1 MTVPKRHHL
10 LPEFYLRGFCNQALH
25 EAEDHKSNPSRC
37 RVWIYDRTQDQYRER
52 GVKNVAVERHFY
64 SADTLEGGRDA
75 EPERQLSVLE
85 GKAARII
92 RSLRP
97 GCGLTSLQRAWLAR
111 FVAVMRFR
119 TPTFRTGAESFAD
132 QKMPEIKQGLFP
144 TVDSLRDFLRSK
156 GVAVDELPDE
166 EFERTYRDLQSETY
180 DPPLTKNFLLMRM
193 FALGEKAGGILSR
206 FSWTFAWANERTSFV
221 SSDDPFLVLDAEGEV
236 VPAFTGHVGLAS
248 PGTTKVLPLTQRVC
262 LLIGDGALQTRHV
275 RLDRKTVRDF
285 NLKQVEHYDR
295 WLIARDQTL
304 LKRLVEMR

>member
-1 MTVPKRHHL
+1 M
-10 LPEFYLRGFCNQALH
+10 RGFCNQELH

-37 RVWIYDRTQDQYRER
+37 RVWIYDRTRDQYRER

-64 SADTLEGGRDA
+64 SADTPEGGRDA

-97 GCGLTSLQRAWLAR
+97 GCGLTLLQRAWLAH
-111 FVAVMRFR
+111 FVAIMRFR
-119 TPTFRTGAESFAD
+119 TPTFRAGAESFAN
-132 QKMPEIKQGLFP
+132 QKMPEVKQGLFP

-166 EFERTYRDLQSETY
+166 EFEQTYRDLQSETY

-193 FALGEKAGGILSR
+193 FALGEKAGGIMSR

-221 SSDDPFLVLDAEGEV
+221 TSDDPFLVLDAKGEV

-248 PGTTKVLPLTQRVC
+248 PGTTKVLPVTQRVC

-285 NLKQVEHYDR
+285 NLKQVENSDR